1 MVDDKHRRQ
10 WLAMLAK
17 LVAPMDA
24 ANATK
29 ALCDMLPM
37 LAGFDEAVFTTQS
50 LEHVAGAVKR
60 TPSYG
65 ELRLHLGN
73 WWRDNRSAAARL
85 ASEWTALPS
94 PPKRAGPTPEE
105 CEAVADVVAAFKS
118 STAIAKSHAV
128 AVEHERPLPKH
139 LTDLQLLAVHSEL
152 AAKGNTGSQ
161 ARVEQLRR
169 RLGIKVDVE
178 APAVVEETEHA

>member
-1 MVDDKHRRQ
+1 
-10 WLAMLAK
+10 
-17 LVAPMDA
+17 
-24 ANATK
+24 
-29 ALCDMLPM
+29 
-37 LAGFDEAVFTTQS
+37 VFTTQS

-73 WWRDNRSAAARL
+73 WWLDNRSAAARL

-118 STAIAKSHAV
+118 STAIARSHVVSA
-128 AVEHERPLPKH
+128 EHERPLPKH
-139 LTDLQLLAVHSEL
+139 LNDLQLLAAHTEL
-152 AAKGNTGSQ
+152 AAKGNSGSL

-169 RLGIKVDVE
+169 RLGLDVE
-178 APAVVEETEHA
+178 VEMHEPLEETEDA